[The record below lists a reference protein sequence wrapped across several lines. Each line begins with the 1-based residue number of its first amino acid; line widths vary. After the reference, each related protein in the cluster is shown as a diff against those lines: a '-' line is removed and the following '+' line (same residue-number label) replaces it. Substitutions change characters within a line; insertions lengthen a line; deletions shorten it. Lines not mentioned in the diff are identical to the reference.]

1 MKASNIDTRKFRC
14 IRFYC
19 TCRYNVY
26 NAYLA
31 GRLTTRTVTLVHGTS
46 SSRESKCRRQRG
58 KQQFAGD
65 KSQSP
70 SVSGELSVLETVLRS
85 IRASRIQCHRLDAAK
100 SCVPRDP
107 SRLSPHSFREFHE
120 FFSSVSTFQIQILLF
135 YFSSSLF
142 SIYEFSTP
150 PLVNSKMPPLIS
162 K

>member
-100 SCVPRDP
+100 SCVPRDFLLAFP
-107 SRLSPHSFREFHE
+107 PIRFANFTNFSRSYRFSKYKFSISIF
-120 FFSSVSTFQIQILLF
+120 FFSIL
-135 YFSSSLF
+135 Y
-142 SIYEFSTP
+142 I
-150 PLVNSKMPPLIS
+150 
-162 K
+162 